1 MAERKRFDSW
11 KEIAAYL
18 RRGARTVQRWE
29 REAALP
35 VHRLQHDKLGSVY
48 AYQDELDQW
57 WESRRPALESVETAP
72 DVERQ
77 ITLAVL
83 PFTDLTRE
91 KDQDYL
97 CEGLAEELI
106 QTLARI
112 RGLTVA
118 SRSASFRF
126 RNATSDLR
134 ETGRRLHVATLI
146 EGSVRRAADRLRISV
161 EMIDA
166 ASGFQRW
173 SESYDRAV
181 GDVLALQEE
190 IASCVVR
197 ALELQLSPQERAAIA
212 RTTTTDPRAHDC
224 YLRGR
229 MHYFRYGPRDMEY
242 AIPLFVRAIGYDL
255 NYALAYAGLADCW
268 SYIYLNSNRARRV
281 REQALWAGSKAVE
294 VDPAC
299 AQAHA
304 SRALALSLAELDD
317 EAEREFERAVEL
329 DPQLFEAHY
338 FWARHEF
345 SHGKSQQ
352 AIGHY
357 EDAMR
362 VRPEDFQVPLL
373 CAQIY
378 DDLGMA
384 QRAADARAHGIEM
397 ARQHLEFNPEDVRA
411 IYMAANGM
419 AVLGQTDRALA
430 WTARAIEIRPDD
442 SMLLYNAGCI
452 YSLCRERALALD
464 ALERAA
470 KLGLTHRGWYEH
482 DSNLDFVR
490 DDPRF
495 QQILDSL
502 EAEPA
507 APVVE

>member
-29 REAALP
+29 HEAALP

-48 AYQDELDQW
+48 AYQDELDRW
-57 WESRRPALESVETAP
+57 WESRRSTIEATEPLADSSHE
-72 DVERQ
+72 

-83 PFTDLTRE
+83 PFSDLTRE

-106 QTLARI
+106 QTLAKI
-112 RGLTVA
+112 HGLRVA
-118 SRSASFRF
+118 SRSASFRY
-126 RNATSDLR
+126 RNGASDPR
-134 ETGRRLHVATLI
+134 ETARRLRVGTLI
-146 EGSVRRAADRLRISV
+146 EGSVRRAGERLRIAI

-166 ASGFQRW
+166 SDGFQRW
-173 SESYDRAV
+173 TESYDRAV
-181 GDVLALQEE
+181 GDVLALQQE
-190 IASCVVR
+190 IAACV
-197 ALELQLSPQERAAIA
+197 ALALQLQLSPQERAAIA
-212 RTTTTDPRAHDC
+212 RTPTSDPRAHDC

-229 MHYFRYGPRDMEY
+229 MYYFRYGPRDMEY

-255 NYALAYAGLADCW
+255 KFALAYAGLADCW
-268 SYIYLNSNRARRV
+268 SYIYLNSNRATSV
-281 REQALWAGSKAVE
+281 REQALWAGTKAVE
-294 VDPAC
+294 MDPLC

-304 SRALALSLAELDD
+304 SRALALSIADLDA
-317 EAEREFERAVEL
+317 EAETEFRRAIEL

-338 FWARHEF
+338 FWGRHAFAR
-345 SHGKSQQ
+345 GQ
-352 AIGHY
+352 AEAAVRHY

-373 CAQIY
+373 CAQVY
-378 DDLGMA
+378 DGLN
-384 QRAADARAHGIEM
+384 QHEEAANARLRGIEA

-419 AVLGQTDRALA
+419 AVLGQTARALA
-430 WTARAIEIRPDD
+430 WVERAIEIRPGD

-452 YSLCRERALALD
+452 YSLCGERERALD

-470 KLGLTHRGWYEH
+470 RLGLTHKGWYEH
-482 DSNLDFVR
+482 DSNLDAVR
-490 DDPRF
+490 DDARF
-495 QQILDSL
+495 ARLLASLD
-502 EAEPA
+502 APA
-507 APVVE
+507 PATVVE